1 MWAYRYFFTPDL
13 GVFVF
18 WGTGERIDLLWQLKS
33 NNSSVIALLKCTN
46 YIPTTLISS
55 KDNFLNLTN
64 PILQLRFI
72 GDHISPGSFS
82 AKELGN
88 LLIDI
93 QKTVYGIAGITEDA
107 DETGQISLG
116 EIKNE
121 SAGLDFYSGQPSVN
135 DACIRL
141 INAVDKKD
149 FTELPRSSF
158 EGIKHISKLAKEK
171 KCDAELKNNT
181 TDTSAIATLKE
192 NDNLI
197 FPEDVLLK
205 GTKDFYGEITRVG
218 GVEPRVQFKTFSGTT
233 HHADV
238 SKELAQQ
245 IANKL
250 YQTVKMKAEVRWVTS
265 SDDFVDI
272 KIVDVEDYK
281 VQSNSGLFDELRE
294 TLGSYS
300 DKYGSDLEGLIND

>member
-1 MWAYRYFFTPDL
+1 M
-13 GVFVF
+13 
-18 WGTGERIDLLWQLKS
+18 
-33 NNSSVIALLKCTN
+33 CTN
-46 YIPTTLISS
+46 YIHTSLIIST
-55 KDNFLNLTN
+55 DNFLNNLN
-64 PILQLRFI
+64 PILQLRFV

-93 QKTVYGIAGITEDA
+93 QKSVYGIAGITEDTDA
-107 DETGQISLG
+107 TGLISLK
-116 EIKNE
+116 EITNE
-121 SAGLDFYSGQPSVN
+121 SAGFHFYSNQPSVN
-135 DACIRL
+135 DVCVRL
-141 INAVDKKD
+141 INAVDKRD
-149 FTELPRSSF
+149 FTGLPRSSF

-171 KCDAELKNNT
+171 KCDAELKNKT
-181 TDTSAIATLKE
+181 TNTSATATLKE
-192 NDNLI
+192 KDVLI

-205 GTKDFYGEITRVG
+205 ATKDFYGEITRVG

-238 SKELAQQ
+238 SKVLAQQ

-250 YQTVKMKAEVRWVTS
+250 YQTVKMKAEVRWIAS
-265 SDDFVDI
+265 SDEFEEI

-300 DKYGSDLEGLIND
+300 DKYGSDLEGLMNE

>member
-1 MWAYRYFFTPDL
+1 L
-13 GVFVF
+13 FVASQVN
-18 WGTGERIDLLWQLKS
+18 I
-33 NNSSVIALLKCTN
+33 SSTIALLKCTN
-46 YIPTTLISS
+46 YINVSLMISEV
-55 KDNFLNLTN
+55 NFLNFKK

-72 GDHISPGSFS
+72 GDHISPRNFS

-93 QKTVYGIAGITEDA
+93 QKSVSAIAGITEDV
-107 DETGQISLG
+107 DETGLISLK
-116 EIKNE
+116 EITNE
-121 SAGLDFYSGQPSVN
+121 SAGLHFYSNRPSAN
-135 DACIRL
+135 DACVRL
-141 INAVDKKD
+141 INAVDKRD
-149 FTELPRSSF
+149 FTGLPRSSF

-171 KCDAELKNNT
+171 KCDAELKNKT
-181 TDTSAIATLKE
+181 TNTSAIAILKE

-197 FPEDVLLK
+197 FPENVLLK
-205 GTKDFYGEITRVG
+205 STKDFYGEITRVG

-238 SKELAQQ
+238 SKELARQ

-250 YQTVKMKAEVRWVTS
+250 YQTVKMKAEVRWIAS
-265 SDDFVDI
+265 SDEFEEI

>member
-1 MWAYRYFFTPDL
+1 
-13 GVFVF
+13 
-18 WGTGERIDLLWQLKS
+18 
-33 NNSSVIALLKCTN
+33 
-46 YIPTTLISS
+46 
-55 KDNFLNLTN
+55 LNLTN

-93 QKTVYGIAGITEDA
+93 QKSVSAIAGITEEA
-107 DETGQISLG
+107 DETGLISLG

-121 SAGLDFYSGQPSVN
+121 SAGLDFYSGQPSAN

-171 KCDAELKNNT
+171 KCDAELKNKT
-181 TDTSAIATLKE
+181 AKTSAIATLKE

-205 GTKDFYGEITRVG
+205 DTKYFYGEITRVG
-218 GVEPRVQFKTFSGTT
+218 GVDPRVQFKTFSGAT
-233 HHADV
+233 HYADV
-238 SKELAQQ
+238 SKELARQ

-250 YQTVKMKAEVRWVTS
+250 YQTVKMKAEVRWIAS
-265 SDDFVDI
+265 SGDYEDI
-272 KIVDVEDYK
+272 KVIDVEEYK
-281 VQSNSGLFDELRE
+281 VQSNAGLFDELRVA
-294 TLGSYS
+294 LGSYS
-300 DKYGSDLEGLIND
+300 DKYGSGPEGLINE

>member
-1 MWAYRYFFTPDL
+1 M
-13 GVFVF
+13 
-18 WGTGERIDLLWQLKS
+18 
-33 NNSSVIALLKCTN
+33 
-46 YIPTTLISS
+46 ISEV
-55 KDNFLNLTN
+55 NFLNFKK

-72 GDHISPGSFS
+72 GDHISPRNFS

-93 QKTVYGIAGITEDA
+93 QKSVSAIAGITEDV
-107 DETGQISLG
+107 DETGLISLK
-116 EIKNE
+116 EITNE
-121 SAGLDFYSGQPSVN
+121 SAGLHFYSNRPSAN
-135 DACIRL
+135 DACVRL
-141 INAVDKKD
+141 INAVDKRD
-149 FTELPRSSF
+149 FTGLPRSSF

-171 KCDAELKNNT
+171 KCDAELKNKT
-181 TDTSAIATLKE
+181 TNTSAIAILKE

-197 FPEDVLLK
+197 FPENVLLK
-205 GTKDFYGEITRVG
+205 STKDFYGEITRVG

-238 SKELAQQ
+238 SKELARQ

-250 YQTVKMKAEVRWVTS
+250 YQTVKMKAEVRWIAS
-265 SDDFVDI
+265 SDEFEEI

>member
-1 MWAYRYFFTPDL
+1 M
-13 GVFVF
+13 
-18 WGTGERIDLLWQLKS
+18 S
-33 NNSSVIALLKCTN
+33 NPAL
-46 YIPTTLISS
+46 
-55 KDNFLNLTN
+55 
-64 PILQLRFI
+64 ILELRFK

-88 LLIDI
+88 LLIEI
-93 QKTVYGIAGITEDA
+93 QKSVSAIAGIAEDA
-107 DETGQISLG
+107 NETGLISLR

-121 SAGLDFYSGQPSVN
+121 SAGLYFYSDKPSAN
-135 DACIRL
+135 DACVRL
-141 INAVDKKD
+141 IKAVDKRD
-149 FTELPRSSF
+149 FTGLPRNSF

-171 KCDAELKNNT
+171 KCDAELKNRT
-181 TDTSAIATLKE
+181 TETSATAILKE
-192 NDNLI
+192 SDNLI

-205 GTKDFYGEITRVG
+205 DIKDFYGEITRVG

-238 SKELAQQ
+238 SRDLAQR

-250 YQTVKMKAEVRWVTS
+250 YQTVKMKAEVRWIAS
-265 SDDFVDI
+265 SGEIVDI
-272 KIVDVEDYK
+272 KITDVEDYEVK
-281 VQSNSGLFDELRE
+281 SNAGLFDELRE